1 MAPTPQPEPSAGQ
14 ADLLSAATSAT
25 LSEIAGVLNRARR
38 VLAFC
43 HVNPDGDALGSL
55 LALGWL
61 LRTLPSAGAENRLRR
76 ETAHAATDAGCAT
89 PESPDTNGACRTV
102 LVCADP
108 VPAKLA
114 FLPGAGQ
121 ITRKPPR
128 GPWDAVVVLDS
139 SDPKRVGDPFH
150 RAAYRAAPII
160 VLDHHVTNLHF
171 GTLNYVDPGAASTSE
186 IVVDLAGALG
196 VTIGPE
202 AATCLLTGLVTDT
215 LGFRTSNVTLKVLN
229 TASRLMER
237 GADLHRITELTLGNR
252 PLSIMRLWGLAL
264 SQLHLDE
271 GILWAEVT
279 REMRELAGVPDE
291 DDGGLV
297 SHLITAHEA
306 RVAAV
311 FGELND
317 GTVDVDLRATLPY
330 EVASVALRLGGG
342 GHPQA
347 SGCHLPGPLAA
358 AVGCVL
364 PLLMEAAHVGTLA
377 R

>member
-1 MAPTPQPEPSAGQ
+1 MKPKTQTEAPTVRGGPPEGGN
-14 ADLLSAATSAT
+14 TST
-25 LSEIAGVLNRARR
+25 LAEIAGVLRGARR

-43 HVNPDGDALGSL
+43 HVNPDGDALGSM

-61 LRTLPSAGAENRLRR
+61 LRGLQP
-76 ETAHAATDAGCAT
+76 HAT
-89 PESPDTNGACRTV
+89 PETLQISLA
-102 LVCADP
+102 CADP
-108 VPAKLA
+108 VPSKLD
-114 FLPGAGQ
+114 FLPGADQ
-121 ITRKPPR
+121 ITTTPPP
-128 GPWDAVVVLDS
+128 GPWDAVVALDS
-139 SDPKRVGDPFH
+139 SDAKRIGSPFH
-150 RAAYRAAPII
+150 ADAYPPAPII

-171 GTLNYVDPGAASTSE
+171 GTLNYVDPRAASTSE
-186 IVVDLAGALG
+186 IVFALADALG
-196 VTIGPE
+196 ATIGPE
-202 AATCLLTGLVTDT
+202 AAACLLTGVVTDT
-215 LGFRTSNVTLKVLN
+215 LGFRTSNVTPKVLT
-229 TASRLMER
+229 TASRLMEL

-264 SQLHLDE
+264 SRLHLED

-279 REMRELAGVPDE
+279 REMREQAGVPDE

-317 GTVDVDLRATLPY
+317 GTIDLDLRATLPY

-347 SGCHLPGPLAA
+347 SGAHLPGPLADAEQQVLTLLRA
-358 AVGCVL
+358 A
-364 PLLMEAAHVGTLA
+364 A